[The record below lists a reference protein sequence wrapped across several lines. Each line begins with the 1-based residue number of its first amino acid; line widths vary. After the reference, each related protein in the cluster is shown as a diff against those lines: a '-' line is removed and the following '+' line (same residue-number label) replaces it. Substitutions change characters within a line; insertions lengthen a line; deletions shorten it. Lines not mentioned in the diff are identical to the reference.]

1 MNQNN
6 NNNNSTFYD
15 RFSNLTLS
23 MTNSNITY
31 EGDNNNNNNN
41 NTGQL
46 PVPRFVFGI
55 VAGLWVFML
64 CAPIIAPTI
73 EKWKANRDKQNNTD
87 EEEDNVELNNSA
99 NA

>member
-6 NNNNSTFYD
+6 NTFTD
-15 RFSNLTLS
+15 LNFLNLTLL
-23 MTNSNITY
+23 TNTTENSTSDENTT
-31 EGDNNNNNNN
+31 N

-64 CAPIIAPTI
+64 CAPIVAPTI
-73 EKWKANRDKQNNTD
+73 EKWKADRNKQNS
-87 EEEDNVELNNSA
+87 EEDNVELNSA
-99 NA
+99 